1 MYLLS
6 ESNLQFNLTN
16 QEEIFVNSKINNYE
30 LKGKVN
36 SNLKKRYLKHNV
48 EWLILKL
55 ECLNKMQKIFV
66 SNTCLYSPAKQVTG
80 YVRNLKKV

>member
-16 QEEIFVNSKINNYE
+16 QEEIFVNSKINEYE

-36 SNLKKRYLKHNV
+36 SNLKKD
-48 EWLILKL
+48 
-55 ECLNKMQKIFV
+55 
-66 SNTCLYSPAKQVTG
+66 T
-80 YVRNLKKV
+80 